1 MEEAPETAAAAA
13 EVVAVVTAAAAVR
26 HLVSGSLQI
35 WQPRALLSG
44 TAAKVG
50 GGLDLSLW
58 PV

>member
-1 MEEAPETAAAAA
+1 MEEAPETAAA
-13 EVVAVVTAAAAVR
+13 EVVAVVVAAAAFR
-26 HLVSGSLQI
+26 HLVTGSLQI

>member
-1 MEEAPETAAAAA
+1 MEEAPETAAAA
-13 EVVAVVTAAAAVR
+13 EVVAVVVAAAVVR

>member
-1 MEEAPETAAAAA
+1 MEEAPETAAAA
-13 EVVAVVTAAAAVR
+13 EVVAVVVAAAAVR
-26 HLVSGSLQI
+26 HLVTGSLQI

-50 GGLDLSLW
+50 GSLDLSLW

>member
-1 MEEAPETAAAAA
+1 MEEAPETAAAA
-13 EVVAVVTAAAAVR
+13 EVVAVVVAAAAVR
-26 HLVSGSLQI
+26 HLVTGSLQI